1 MSDTPQGDGWW
12 QASDGKWYPPH
23 QAPGAPRQPA
33 GDQPTT
39 QQPTPQQ
46 PAQPQPA
53 QPQQPTAQQPQQ
65 PPGAVPPPYTGPG
78 VGAGPTGAAGAVG
91 EQAEGQ
97 GDGKGGRGRIVA
109 IVAIVLLLIGGGI
122 AAFLV
127 FGGDDGDSDSASSE
141 GDGGADSG
149 ERDIG
154 SATGE
159 RVDDGPIEFD
169 TTYEDALEETR
180 TEARYTLDAPAGA
193 IMTLTVEN
201 EEDSQR
207 GVFATFEA
215 DGQRYAAFRTAPGS
229 SESETVILDDQ
240 GATEFELVFTEGPAA
255 FKFEVALETQ
265 DDAGGGGDAG
275 SDFDSAFAID
285 SGQSVSAR
293 LGGDDSTDHYT
304 LEIQP
309 GTEFTFEASTE
320 RSSERGAFF
329 TVEFEGDRL
338 FAERVNPGSDTSV
351 SLLLSD
357 TDEGTLE
364 IIVTE
369 GPAVYSFTAGFDEL
383 TEGGSTGDAPGEL
396 ASARSV
402 DASAAVEGKVGGRDE
417 ADYYVFT
424 APAASVTVTATA
436 DPGNERGVAVTLEDE
451 SGSRLAFF
459 RAQPGSE
466 ASETVEVAAGSE
478 VRMIVGEGPGSYS
491 ITIG

>member
-1 MSDTPQGDGWW
+1 
-12 QASDGKWYPPH
+12 
-23 QAPGAPRQPA
+23 
-33 GDQPTT
+33 
-39 QQPTPQQ
+39 
-46 PAQPQPA
+46 
-53 QPQQPTAQQPQQ
+53 
-65 PPGAVPPPYTGPG
+65 
-78 VGAGPTGAAGAVG
+78 
-91 EQAEGQ
+91 
-97 GDGKGGRGRIVA
+97 VA
-109 IVAIVLLLIGGGI
+109 IVVIILLLIGGGI

-127 FGGDDGDSDSASSE
+127 FGGGDDDADSDSVSSE
-141 GDGGADSG
+141 SGDGSSSG

-159 RVDDGPIEFD
+159 QVDDGPIDFD
-169 TTYEDALEETR
+169 TIYEDALEETR

-201 EEDSQR
+201 QEDSQS

-215 DGQRYAAFRTAPGS
+215 DGQSYAAFRTAPGT

-255 FKFEVALETQ
+255 FSFEVALETQ

-293 LGGDDSTDHYT
+293 LGGDDKTDHYT

-329 TVEFEGDRL
+329 TVEFEGERL
-338 FAERVNPGSDTSV
+338 FAERVDPGSDTAV

-357 TDEGTLE
+357 TDEGTLD

-369 GPAVYSFTAGFDEL
+369 GPAVYSFTAGFTEL
-383 TEGGSTGDAPGEL
+383 TEGGSTGDAPGDL
-396 ASARSV
+396 ANARST
-402 DASAAVEGKVGGRDE
+402 DASATIEGKVGGRDE
-417 ADYYVFT
+417 ADYYLFT
-424 APAASVTVTATA
+424 APAASFTVTATA
-436 DPGNERGVAVTLEDE
+436 DPGNERGVAVTLEDD

-466 ASETVEVAAGSE
+466 ASETVEVASGAE
-478 VRMIVGEGPGSYS
+478 VRMIVNEGPGTYA
-491 ITIG
+491 IEIG